1 MLATIVCGVGPNGM
15 AQRQRRGRG
24 DTFAIIA
31 HFWQIAPA
39 RERQEAAVRWNL
51 PGWQAILQSTR
62 ISEKKLFLSSRC

>member
-39 RERQEAAVRWNL
+39 RERR
-51 PGWQAILQSTR
+51 
-62 ISEKKLFLSSRC
+62 SRCPLESARMAGHPSIHKNQRKKAVS